1 MIEIIPAVLVCNA
14 TDCQAKLLHPGL
26 HSVAD
31 MFQVDVL
38 DGTMFDASCF
48 ADPSVISTWPNL
60 PNIELH
66 LMVHNP
72 LPIIELWHSLI
83 PSLKRVIIHAELAR
97 PLGAILERA
106 QALGLEIG
114 LALNPE
120 TSLDRVAHHL
130 HNLDVVQ
137 IMGVHPGAS
146 GQPFLGEPILAKISR
161 CHELHPNLIIAVD
174 GGVSLKTAKNLVN
187 AGASRLV
194 AGSALWSAANPVEIY
209 TQLKAL

>member
-1 MIEIIPAVLVCNA
+1 MTEIIPAVLARNA
-14 TDCQAKLLHPGL
+14 ADCQAKLLCPGL
-26 HSVAD
+26 RSVVD
-31 MFQVDVL
+31 IFQIDVL
-38 DGTMFDASCF
+38 DGSMFDASCF
-48 ADPSVISTWPNL
+48 ADPQIIATWPNL

-72 LPIIELWHSLI
+72 LPVIELWHNLI

-106 QALGLEIG
+106 QVIGLETG
-114 LALNPE
+114 LSLNPE
-120 TSLDRVAHHL
+120 TSLDRIAHHL
-130 HNLDVVQ
+130 HNLNVVQ

-146 GQPFLGEPILAKISR
+146 GQPFLGEPIIAKIRR

-174 GGVSLKTAKNLVN
+174 GGVSLQTAKSLIN
-187 AGASRLV
+187 AGASHLI
-194 AGSALWSAANPVEIY
+194 AGSALWSAINPVEAY

>member
-1 MIEIIPAVLVCNA
+1 MIKIIPAVLA
-14 TDCQAKLLHPGL
+14 RDAADAKAKLLHPGL
-26 HSVAD
+26 RSVAD
-31 MFQVDVL
+31 IFQVDVL
-38 DGTMFDASCF
+38 DRSMFDATCF
-48 ADPSVISTWPNL
+48 ADPQIISTWPDL

-66 LMVHNP
+66 LMIHNP
-72 LPIIELWHSLI
+72 LPIINLWHSLI

-106 QALGLEIG
+106 EALGLEIG

-120 TSLDRVAHHL
+120 TSLDRIAHHL
-130 HNLDVVQ
+130 HHLDVVQ

-146 GQPFLGEPILAKISR
+146 GQSFIGEPILAKIRR

-174 GGVSLKTAKNLVN
+174 GGVSLQTAKSLIN
-187 AGASRLV
+187 AGASRLI
-194 AGSALWSAANPVEIY
+194 AGSSLWSAANPAEVY